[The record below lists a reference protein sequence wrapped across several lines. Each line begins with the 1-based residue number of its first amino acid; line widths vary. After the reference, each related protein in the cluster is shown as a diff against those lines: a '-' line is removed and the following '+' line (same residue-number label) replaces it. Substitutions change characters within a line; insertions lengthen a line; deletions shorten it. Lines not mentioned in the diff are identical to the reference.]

1 LEVAEGE
8 GEARP
13 ATGPDAAWVRMLDG
27 IRRAIERVSGFGGAV
42 AAYLVIAIF
51 VIGILNVILRYFGRA
66 QGTTLV
72 SNLWVDAQWQ
82 LFGLLFLLG
91 VGYGVREGVNPRV
104 DFWYADFSE
113 RRKALIDLVGHTV
126 LLLPFCW
133 MAVQL
138 MWPFGMAALGRRTT
152 ADGTSWGTWR
162 VWEIWEKSNNPNGLP
177 LGPIKFMM
185 IIGFV
190 LFGLQIVAEIIKRI
204 FVLIGR
210 TDLADLST
218 SSGIQRIE

>member
-1 LEVAEGE
+1 MVDGE
-8 GEARP
+8 AEARP
-13 ATGPDAAWVRMLDG
+13 ATGPDAAWVRVLDG

-42 AAYLVIAIF
+42 AAYLIIAIF
-51 VIGILNVILRYFGRA
+51 VIGILNVILRYYGRA

-82 LFGLLFLLG
+82 LFGLVFLLG

-104 DFWYADFSE
+104 DFWYGGFSD
-113 RRKALIDLVGHTV
+113 RRKAVIDLVGHTV

-133 MAVQL
+133 TAARLV
-138 MWPFGMAALGRRTT
+138 WPFGMAALGRRTT
-152 ADGTSWGTWR
+152 SDGTSWATWR

-218 SSGIQRIE
+218 TAGVQRIE